1 MVWKSA
7 GQSAAAALREN
18 AASNLFDRDDH
29 LLYLTWYVFEHEKP
43 DSVIL
48 DYLCEH
54 FNGTVDQ
61 MYRVLMQGLRLRVE
75 TYDLEERLVAQML
88 FTGNTAKL
96 DRVFELYASRKKTG
110 ELSCARI
117 HGQERGIFL
126 ETVRRRQGVRI
137 LEGAVQGSSDRER
150 IPDIYLLALTKYYA
164 TLPEL
169 SEEQRR
175 LCQSV
180 VDVLL
185 DAGMIFAYFKDL
197 ARFIHIPGNILDKE
211 IIEYHGNRAVRP
223 YLRLRIL
230 PQEEEFHYEEM
241 RLVYRDI
248 YIREKVILRA
258 RRWNIRSKRK
268 RTASGRRKKRER
280 FPAGRFRDAAG
291 KAGLRRSMR

>member
-1 MVWKSA
+1 M
-7 GQSAAAALREN
+7 
-18 AASNLFDRDDH
+18 
-29 LLYLTWYVFEHEKP
+29 
-43 DSVIL
+43 
-48 DYLCEH
+48 
-54 FNGTVDQ
+54 
-61 MYRVLMQGLRLRVE
+61 
-75 TYDLEERLVAQML
+75 AQML

-110 ELSCARI
+110 ENIVRAYFTVKSV
-117 HGQERGIFL
+117 EYFL
-126 ETVRRRQGVRI
+126 ENRPTDDKVFAF

-248 YIREKVILRA
+248 YIREKVIFEGETLEYQIEEEEDGVRKTKEKGEISCREIPGRSRESRFAALNEMSLSLKVNNETALRE
-258 RRWNIRSKRK
+258 KM
-268 RTASGRRKKRER
+268 REYQK
-280 FPAGRFRDAAG
+280 RDAAVS
-291 KAGLRRSMR
+291 ALFPIV